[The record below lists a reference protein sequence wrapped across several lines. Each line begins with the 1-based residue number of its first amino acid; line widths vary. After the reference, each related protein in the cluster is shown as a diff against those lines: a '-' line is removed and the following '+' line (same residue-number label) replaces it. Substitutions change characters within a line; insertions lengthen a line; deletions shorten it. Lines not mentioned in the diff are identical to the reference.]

1 LKNCVI
7 DFLKGEWSRNFVLK
21 NRDMLDKLK
30 EITDG
35 NEESIKLYIQSYIKV
50 MTAQIDSLQ
59 YALSQEDF
67 EKVLSTLQKAKPL
80 LTTMGYDDILRMVN
94 HVEMG
99 IKKNYA
105 RSMTKEN
112 TLSLIDDIQDSI
124 DKLEAL

>member
-1 LKNCVI
+1 
-7 DFLKGEWSRNFVLK
+7 
-21 NRDMLDKLK
+21 MLDKLK

-35 NEESIKLYIQSYIKV
+35 NEESIRLYIQSYIKV
-50 MTAQIDSLQ
+50 MTARIETIQ
-59 YALSQEDF
+59 YALSQDDY

-105 RSMTKEN
+105 RPMTKEN
-112 TLSLIDDIQDSI
+112 TLSLIDDIQESI
-124 DKLEAL
+124 NRLRDL